1 MNVMNTKAANLKGL
15 DDGFTLIEVMIAI
28 AVLTIGIL
36 GVMAMQVHS
45 IDGNA
50 SAMRRTRAL
59 TLSQDAIER
68 IMSAPF
74 SSFAVGTT
82 SSTNE
87 SYTIDQLVEVL
98 PASALTATDAL
109 RVTVTARWTEG
120 GIQRTLPLV
129 FIKSQNMEN
138 SYVPE

>member
-1 MNVMNTKAANLKGL
+1 MNTKAVNLKGL

>member
-1 MNVMNTKAANLKGL
+1 MNKKAANLVGL

-59 TLSQDAIER
+59 TMSQDAIER

-74 SSFAVGTT
+74 SSFVVGGPTNLPTNDPTYTMDQKVDAV
-82 SSTNE
+82 
-87 SYTIDQLVEVL
+87 
-98 PASALTATDAL
+98 PALGADAL
-109 RVTVTARWTEG
+109 SVTVTTRWPEG
-120 GIQRTLPLV
+120 GINRTMPLT
-129 FIKSQNMEN
+129 FIKSKNMEE

>member
-1 MNVMNTKAANLKGL
+1 MNTKAANLKGL

-87 SYTIDQLVEVL
+87 SYTINQLVEVL

-120 GIQRTLPLV
+120 GIQKTLPLV